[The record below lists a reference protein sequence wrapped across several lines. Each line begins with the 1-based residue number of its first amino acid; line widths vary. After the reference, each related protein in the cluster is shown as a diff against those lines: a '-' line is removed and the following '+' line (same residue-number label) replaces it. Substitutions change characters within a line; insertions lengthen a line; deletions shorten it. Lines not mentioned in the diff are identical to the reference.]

1 MVKVSIVIPV
11 YNRKNFLTV
20 CIKSLLAQSFED
32 FEICLVDDGSTD
44 GTGLLCDELAE
55 KDTRIRVLHVQNGGA
70 TYARQKGVELAT
82 GEWVLFV
89 DSDDTMP
96 ADALQRLF
104 QAASEDTDIVVGFYR
119 KKRLWGVNKLSPACY
134 RKLLIKGRHNISAT
148 CGKVIPVYNRKNF
161 LTVCIKS
168 LLAQSFEDFEI
179 CLVDDGSTDG
189 TGLLCDE
196 LAEKDTRIRVLHVQN
211 GGATYARQ
219 KGVELA
225 TGEWVLFV
233 DSDDTMPADALQR
246 LFQAASEDTDIVVGF
261 YRKKRL
267 WGVNKLSPACYRK
280 LLIKGRHNIS
290 ATCGKL
296 FRRTLFDEDTL
307 RTPREI
313 VMGEDMLMNLRLAFA
328 SSKPVRL
335 VGGNSVY
342 NYIQHGGNITHV
354 FKLTA
359 DYEHIFHKERLQ
371 AIPEEEHARYMPVMI
386 YRRLRMLRRILRC
399 AQKDNTVGE
408 LRTSVFV
415 KELIADIHA
424 TRYAFWR
431 YPHWRL
437 WRFLASA
444 GK

>member
-70 TYARQKGVELAT
+70 AYARQKGVELAT
-82 GEWVLFV
+82 GEWVVFV

-104 QAASEDTDIVVGFYR
+104 QATSEDTDIVVGFCR
-119 KKRLWGVNKLSPACY
+119 KKRLWGVNRLSPACY
-134 RKLLIKGRHNISAT
+134 RKLLIKGR
-148 CGKVIPVYNRKNF
+148 Y
-161 LTVCIKS
+161 
-168 LLAQSFEDFEI
+168 
-179 CLVDDGSTDG
+179 
-189 TGLLCDE
+189 
-196 LAEKDTRIRVLHVQN
+196 
-211 GGATYARQ
+211 
-219 KGVELA
+219 
-225 TGEWVLFV
+225 
-233 DSDDTMPADALQR
+233 
-246 LFQAASEDTDIVVGF
+246 
-261 YRKKRL
+261 
-267 WGVNKLSPACYRK
+267 
-280 LLIKGRHNIS
+280 NIS

-296 FRRTLFDEDTL
+296 FRRTLFDEYTL

-359 DYEHIFHKERLQ
+359 DYEYIFHKERLLS
-371 AIPEEEHARYMPVMI
+371 IPEEELPAI
-386 YRRLRMLRRILRC
+386 CL
-399 AQKDNTVGE
+399 
-408 LRTSVFV
+408 
-415 KELIADIHA
+415 
-424 TRYAFWR
+424 
-431 YPHWRL
+431 
-437 WRFLASA
+437 
-444 GK
+444 

>member
-1 MVKVSIVIPV
+1 MVKVSI
-11 YNRKNFLTV
+11 
-20 CIKSLLAQSFED
+20 
-32 FEICLVDDGSTD
+32 
-44 GTGLLCDELAE
+44 
-55 KDTRIRVLHVQNGGA
+55 
-70 TYARQKGVELAT
+70 
-82 GEWVLFV
+82 
-89 DSDDTMP
+89 
-96 ADALQRLF
+96 
-104 QAASEDTDIVVGFYR
+104 
-119 KKRLWGVNKLSPACY
+119 
-134 RKLLIKGRHNISAT
+134 
-148 CGKVIPVYNRKNF
+148 VIPVYNRKNF

-335 VGGNSVY
+335 VGGNCVY

-371 AIPEEEHARYMPVMI
+371 AIPEEEHARYMPVM
-386 YRRLRMLRRILRC
+386 R
-399 AQKDNTVGE
+399 
-408 LRTSVFV
+408 
-415 KELIADIHA
+415 DIH
-424 TRYAFWR
+424 
-431 YPHWRL
+431 
-437 WRFLASA
+437 
-444 GK
+444 

>member
-70 TYARQKGVELAT
+70 AYARQKGVELAT

-104 QAASEDTDIVVGFYR
+104 QVTSEDTDIVVGFCR
-119 KKRLWGVNKLSPACY
+119 KKRLWRGNRLSPACY
-134 RKLLIKGRHNISAT
+134 RKLLIKGRYNISAT
-148 CGKVIPVYNRKNF
+148 
-161 LTVCIKS
+161 
-168 LLAQSFEDFEI
+168 
-179 CLVDDGSTDG
+179 
-189 TGLLCDE
+189 
-196 LAEKDTRIRVLHVQN
+196 
-211 GGATYARQ
+211 
-219 KGVELA
+219 
-225 TGEWVLFV
+225 W
-233 DSDDTMPADALQR
+233 
-246 LFQAASEDTDIVVGF
+246 
-261 YRKKRL
+261 
-267 WGVNKLSPACYRK
+267 
-280 LLIKGRHNIS
+280 
-290 ATCGKL
+290 GKL
-296 FRRTLFDEDTL
+296 FRRTLFDEYTL

-354 FKLTA
+354 FKLTFSHSFNA
-359 DYEHIFHKERLQ
+359 AATVSSMSAYVYCASLRRKAL
-371 AIPEEEHARYMPVMI
+371 APVAVQI
-386 YRRLRMLRRILRC
+386 LDISWESGCYFRRLPDNKALSPVQNRR
-399 AQKDNTVGE
+399 G
-408 LRTSVFV
+408 
-415 KELIADIHA
+415 IH
-424 TRYAFWR
+424 R
-431 YPHWRL
+431 
-437 WRFLASA
+437 
-444 GK
+444 